1 MKERHA
7 INTWLRLFLAVIPNL
22 VLFAAMN
29 FLPADGKPHGPAV
42 FSILGNFHILVL
54 HLPIAFLL
62 IVPLLELLDNTES
75 AQIGTR
81 RICMAAA
88 VSAWVAA
95 LLGIIYGH
103 FNAFEA
109 ADIQTHLYAG
119 IGTSCWASISWYCL
133 HKTRWVRLFVQ
144 FMAIITMFYAAHSGG
159 EMVHGPG
166 FPIKAVKIPNSKAEE
181 TTKPIKV
188 LLVIGGCCHDYATQK
203 DLIKAGIESRINA
216 TVEIA
221 YNDTKDTKPLFEA
234 YKKPNWA
241 DAYDVIIHDE
251 CAADITDTAYVED
264 ILKAHRDGKPAV
276 NLHCGMH
283 SYRWGNWKEPITEG
297 ADNAHWYEMIGLQ
310 SNGHG
315 PKLAL
320 DISFFNQESPITKGL
335 TDWTTFPNEELY
347 NNIKIFQITPL
358 VRGSQMVK
366 DKKTGVEN
374 KVENII
380 AWTNLYGPNKTRI
393 FSTTLGHD
401 SKTVADERYLD
412 FITRGLL
419 WSVNHLTPEGKPE
432 AGYGKK

>member
-1 MKERHA
+1 MLSLVKKT
-7 INTWLRLFLAVIPNL
+7 IAVCL
-22 VLFAAMN
+22 
-29 FLPADGKPHGPAV
+29 
-42 FSILGNFHILVL
+42 
-54 HLPIAFLL
+54 IAFCT
-62 IVPLLELLDNTES
+62 I
-75 AQIGTR
+75 
-81 RICMAAA
+81 
-88 VSAWVAA
+88 
-95 LLGIIYGH
+95 
-103 FNAFEA
+103 
-109 ADIQTHLYAG
+109 
-119 IGTSCWASISWYCL
+119 TS
-133 HKTRWVRLFVQ
+133 F
-144 FMAIITMFYAAHSGG
+144 
-159 EMVHGPG
+159 
-166 FPIKAVKIPNSKAEE
+166 AEE

-203 DLIKAGIESRINA
+203 DLIKNGIESRINA

-221 YNDTKDTKPLFEA
+221 YNDTKDTKPIFEA
-234 YKKPNWA
+234 YKKANWA

-251 CAADITDTAYVED
+251 CAADITDPAYVD
-264 ILKAHRDGKPAV
+264 NILKAHRDGKPAV

-283 SYRWGNWKEPITEG
+283 SYRWGNYKEPVTEG

-320 DISFFNQESPITKGL
+320 NVSYFNQESPITQGL

-347 NNIKIFQITPL
+347 NNVKIFQITPL

-366 DKKTGVEN
+366 DKKTGVES
-374 KVENII
+374 KVESII

-401 SKTVADERYLD
+401 SKTVADDRYLD

-419 WSVNHLTPEGKPE
+419 WSVNHLSPDGKPE

>member
-1 MKERHA
+1 MLSLVKKT
-7 INTWLRLFLAVIPNL
+7 IAVCL
-22 VLFAAMN
+22 
-29 FLPADGKPHGPAV
+29 
-42 FSILGNFHILVL
+42 
-54 HLPIAFLL
+54 IAFCT
-62 IVPLLELLDNTES
+62 I
-75 AQIGTR
+75 
-81 RICMAAA
+81 
-88 VSAWVAA
+88 
-95 LLGIIYGH
+95 
-103 FNAFEA
+103 
-109 ADIQTHLYAG
+109 
-119 IGTSCWASISWYCL
+119 TS
-133 HKTRWVRLFVQ
+133 F
-144 FMAIITMFYAAHSGG
+144 
-159 EMVHGPG
+159 
-166 FPIKAVKIPNSKAEE
+166 AEE

-203 DLIKAGIESRINA
+203 DLIKNGIESRINA

-221 YNDTKDTKPLFEA
+221 YNDTKDTKPIFEA
-234 YKKPNWA
+234 YKKANWA

-251 CAADITDTAYVED
+251 CAADITDPAYVD
-264 ILKAHRDGKPAV
+264 NILKAHRDGKPAV

-283 SYRWGNWKEPITEG
+283 SYRWGNYKEPVTEG

-320 DISFFNQESPITKGL
+320 SISFFNQESPITQGL

-347 NNIKIFQITPL
+347 NNVKIFQITPL

-366 DKKTGVEN
+366 DKKTGVES
-374 KVENII
+374 KVESII

-401 SKTVADERYLD
+401 SKTVADDRYLD

-419 WSVNHLTPEGKPE
+419 WSVNHLSPDGKPE

>member
-1 MKERHA
+1 MLSLYKKTVA
-7 INTWLRLFLAVIPNL
+7 VCLMAFCAVTCLA
-22 VLFAAMN
+22 A
-29 FLPADGKPHGPAV
+29 
-42 FSILGNFHILVL
+42 
-54 HLPIAFLL
+54 
-62 IVPLLELLDNTES
+62 
-75 AQIGTR
+75 
-81 RICMAAA
+81 
-88 VSAWVAA
+88 
-95 LLGIIYGH
+95 
-103 FNAFEA
+103 
-109 ADIQTHLYAG
+109 
-119 IGTSCWASISWYCL
+119 
-133 HKTRWVRLFVQ
+133 
-144 FMAIITMFYAAHSGG
+144 
-159 EMVHGPG
+159 
-166 FPIKAVKIPNSKAEE
+166 E

-203 DLIKAGIESRINA
+203 DLIKNGIESRINA

-221 YNDTKDTKPLFEA
+221 YNDTKDTKPIFEA
-234 YKKPNWA
+234 YKKANWA

-251 CAADITDTAYVED
+251 CAADITDPAYVD
-264 ILKAHRDGKPAV
+264 NILKAHHDGKPAV

-283 SYRWGNWKEPITEG
+283 SYRWGNYKEPVTEG

-320 DISFFNQESPITKGL
+320 NVSYFNQESPITQGL

-347 NNIKIFQITPL
+347 NNVKIFQITPL

-366 DKKTGVEN
+366 DKKTGVES
-374 KVENII
+374 KVESII

-401 SKTVADERYLD
+401 SKTVADDRYLD

-419 WSVNHLTPEGKPE
+419 WSVNHLSPDGKPE

>member
-1 MKERHA
+1 MLSLVKKT
-7 INTWLRLFLAVIPNL
+7 IAVCL
-22 VLFAAMN
+22 
-29 FLPADGKPHGPAV
+29 
-42 FSILGNFHILVL
+42 
-54 HLPIAFLL
+54 IAFCT
-62 IVPLLELLDNTES
+62 I
-75 AQIGTR
+75 
-81 RICMAAA
+81 
-88 VSAWVAA
+88 
-95 LLGIIYGH
+95 
-103 FNAFEA
+103 
-109 ADIQTHLYAG
+109 
-119 IGTSCWASISWYCL
+119 TS
-133 HKTRWVRLFVQ
+133 F
-144 FMAIITMFYAAHSGG
+144 
-159 EMVHGPG
+159 
-166 FPIKAVKIPNSKAEE
+166 AEE

-203 DLIKAGIESRINA
+203 DLIKNGIESRINA

-221 YNDTKDTKPLFEA
+221 YNDTKDTKPIFEA
-234 YKKPNWA
+234 YKKANWA

-251 CAADITDTAYVED
+251 CAADITDPAYVD
-264 ILKAHRDGKPAV
+264 NILKAHHDGKPAV

-283 SYRWGNWKEPITEG
+283 SYRWGNYKEPVTEG

-320 DISFFNQESPITKGL
+320 NVSYFNQESPITQGL

-347 NNIKIFQITPL
+347 NNVKIFQITPL

-366 DKKTGVEN
+366 DKKTGVES
-374 KVENII
+374 KVESII

-401 SKTVADERYLD
+401 SKTVADDRYLD

-419 WSVNHLTPEGKPE
+419 WSVNHLSPDGKPE

>member
-1 MKERHA
+1 MLSLVKKT
-7 INTWLRLFLAVIPNL
+7 IAVCL
-22 VLFAAMN
+22 
-29 FLPADGKPHGPAV
+29 
-42 FSILGNFHILVL
+42 
-54 HLPIAFLL
+54 IAFCT
-62 IVPLLELLDNTES
+62 I
-75 AQIGTR
+75 
-81 RICMAAA
+81 
-88 VSAWVAA
+88 
-95 LLGIIYGH
+95 
-103 FNAFEA
+103 
-109 ADIQTHLYAG
+109 
-119 IGTSCWASISWYCL
+119 TS
-133 HKTRWVRLFVQ
+133 F
-144 FMAIITMFYAAHSGG
+144 
-159 EMVHGPG
+159 
-166 FPIKAVKIPNSKAEE
+166 AEE

-203 DLIKAGIESRINA
+203 DLIKNGIESRINA

-221 YNDTKDTKPLFEA
+221 YNDTKDTKPIFEA
-234 YKKPNWA
+234 YKKANLA

-251 CAADITDTAYVED
+251 CAADITDPAYVD
-264 ILKAHRDGKPAV
+264 NILKAHRDGKPAV

-283 SYRWGNWKEPITEG
+283 SYRWGNYKEPVTEG

-320 DISFFNQESPITKGL
+320 SISFFNQESPITQGL

-347 NNIKIFQITPL
+347 NNVKIFQITPL

-366 DKKTGVEN
+366 DKKTGVES
-374 KVENII
+374 KVESII

-401 SKTVADERYLD
+401 SKTVADDRYLD

-419 WSVNHLTPEGKPE
+419 WSVNHLSPDGKPE

>member
-1 MKERHA
+1 MLSLYKKTVAVCLMAFCA
-7 INTWLRLFLAVIPNL
+7 I
-22 VLFAAMN
+22 
-29 FLPADGKPHGPAV
+29 
-42 FSILGNFHILVL
+42 
-54 HLPIAFLL
+54 
-62 IVPLLELLDNTES
+62 
-75 AQIGTR
+75 
-81 RICMAAA
+81 
-88 VSAWVAA
+88 
-95 LLGIIYGH
+95 
-103 FNAFEA
+103 
-109 ADIQTHLYAG
+109 
-119 IGTSCWASISWYCL
+119 TS
-133 HKTRWVRLFVQ
+133 F
-144 FMAIITMFYAAHSGG
+144 
-159 EMVHGPG
+159 
-166 FPIKAVKIPNSKAEE
+166 AEE

-203 DLIKAGIESRINA
+203 DLLKNGIEARINA

-221 YNDTKDTKPLFEA
+221 YNDTKDTKPIFEA
-234 YKKPNWA
+234 YKKQNWA

-251 CAADITDTAYVED
+251 CAADITDPAYVET